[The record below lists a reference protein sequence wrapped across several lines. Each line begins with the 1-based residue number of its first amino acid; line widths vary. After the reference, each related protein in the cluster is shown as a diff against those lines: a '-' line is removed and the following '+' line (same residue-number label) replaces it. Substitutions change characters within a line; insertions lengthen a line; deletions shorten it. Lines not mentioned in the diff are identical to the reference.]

1 MLNEKRLETMEV
13 TAELIKRLRDRTGAG
28 MMDCKR
34 ALEASGGDL
43 DGAIEFLRKKGAALA
58 QKRAE
63 RSANEGVIVAR
74 VTQGGK
80 LAVLVEVNCETDF
93 VARSEDFINFSNLV
107 ADTLVVHHPSDI
119 SGAGAL
125 VTITGRTIKEMNDEL
140 LSKIG
145 EKIEVRRFKI
155 LQTGEG
161 TIGSYIHLGNK
172 IGVLIGIDG
181 PGTGEGI
188 NTLGRNLAMQVAA
201 MNPLVVSREK
211 VKQDT
216 IDRELDIYRTQALN
230 EGKPAPIVEK
240 IAKGKLEKFFQEVC
254 LLEQIYIRDSGKTV
268 REYINETATQL
279 GVQVT
284 VGTFE
289 RFQLGEE
296 TA

>member
-1 MLNEKRLETMEV
+1 
-13 TAELIKRLRDRTGAG
+13 
-28 MMDCKR
+28 
-34 ALEASGGDL
+34 
-43 DGAIEFLRKKGAALA
+43 
-58 QKRAE
+58 
-63 RSANEGVIVAR
+63 
-74 VTQGGK
+74 
-80 LAVLVEVNCETDF
+80 
-93 VARSEDFINFSNLV
+93 
-107 ADTLVVHHPSDI
+107 
-119 SGAGAL
+119 
-125 VTITGRTIKEMNDEL
+125 
-140 LSKIG
+140 
-145 EKIEVRRFKI
+145 
-155 LQTGEG
+155 
-161 TIGSYIHLGNK
+161 LGNK